1 MRFLRYGE
9 IIESFEMDIV
19 APNRLELHFD
29 IERPVEL
36 TDLTLAFN
44 GLARDYRKFL
54 VEHVRTNGGKIKGG
68 EVKLYV
74 TKIES
79 NCILAELAGATP
91 ILGAIISMMDYKLIF
106 MDYIAHVRRSVEY
119 FGNIGKLGKVDPQ
132 KLDVTKAQCTNFSD
146 FAKIVAENEDGKLGL
161 KSLEYLDDTQERR
174 IHVKAEFSA
183 SEILEA
189 RRGALIASKALEYRG
204 DADHKEVLMYF
215 HQTNLDDAKAK
226 GVTGD
231 KAVVASISDK
241 PLPVHFISDLDRDR
255 VRDLK
260 DDEGTNPLKLELRV
274 DVNVEKNRN
283 DVPRFYRVLH
293 VHEIIQD
300 EEDDDT

>member
-1 MRFLRYGE
+1 
-9 IIESFEMDIV
+9 MDVV

-68 EVKLYV
+68 EVKLFV
-74 TKIES
+74 TKIET
-79 NCILAELAGATP
+79 NCILAELAGATN
-91 ILGAIISMMDYKLIF
+91 ILGSIISVMDYKLIF
-106 MDYIAHVRRSVEY
+106 MDYIGHVRRSIEY
-119 FGNIGKLGKVDPQ
+119 FQNIGKVGKVDPQ
-132 KLDVTKAQCTNFSD
+132 KLDVTKAQCNNFSD
-146 FAKIVAENEDGKLGL
+146 FAKIVAENEDGKLAL
-161 KSLEYLDDTQERR
+161 SSLEYMDESEQRK
-174 IHVKAEFSA
+174 IHVRAEFSA
-183 SEILEA
+183 PDIREA

-215 HQTNLDDAKAK
+215 HQTNLDDAKAQ
-226 GVTGD
+226 GTTGD
-231 KAVVASISDK
+231 RAVVASISDK

-260 DDEGTNPLKLELRV
+260 DDEDTNPLRLELRV

-293 VHEIIQD
+293 VHEVIRD
-300 EEDDDT
+300 EDGDNT